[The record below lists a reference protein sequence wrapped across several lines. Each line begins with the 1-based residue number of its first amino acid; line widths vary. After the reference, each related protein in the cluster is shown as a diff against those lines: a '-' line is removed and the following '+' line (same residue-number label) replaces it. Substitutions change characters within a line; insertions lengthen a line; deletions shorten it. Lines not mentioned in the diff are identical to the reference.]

1 MSHEIENIGKDLQI
15 MKKKLDEILELK
27 KYNIWNKRFTRVKK

>member
-27 KYNIWNKRFTRVKK
+27 KYNI